1 MKIGKRLLGLAL
13 ACIMV
18 MGLSTTTFAADP
30 DKQAETVVASEN
42 ISPRAGTETW
52 TPGERSFGSI
62 HLTNYNLTPVKT
74 MSTSGTLYVYGYYR
88 TTDGRSRAVLTTEI
102 RKAYS
107 NTVLASGF
115 SVEGYSTGQR
125 TYYATGVTHVNRGD
139 QVQIFTDISSLE
151 SQPAGSPYRKADVD
165 LYYKFVAD

>member
-18 MGLSTTTFAADP
+18 MGLSTTTFAAEP
-30 DKQAETVVASEN
+30 EKQTDTVVTSEN
-42 ISPRAGTETW
+42 ISPRSGPETW
-52 TPGERSFGSI
+52 YPGKVHFGDMN
-62 HLTNYNLTPVKT
+62 LTNNNLTPVKT
-74 MSTSGTLYVYGYYR
+74 MSTSGTLYVYGYFR
-88 TTDGRSRAVLTTEI
+88 TTDGRSRAVLTTDI

-125 TYYATGVTHVNRGD
+125 TYYATGVTHVNAGD
-139 QVQIFTDISSLE
+139 KIQIFTDISSLE
-151 SQPAGSPYRKADVD
+151 SQPAGSPYRKAYVEM
-165 LYYKFVAD
+165 YYHFVAD